1 MKKLISEFYPT
12 GICRL
17 NVVNVVKAWSN
28 KFSISQFH
36 DEYKFVKTGR
46 GGNYQTVAI
55 SKVQA
60 DYLIEVLKLLPIQC
74 TLFKNGKTYKT
85 ESFILSEIDRIQELQ
100 KETQTKL
107 AVINSTI
114 DELKNALSAKC

>member
-1 MKKLISEFYPT
+1 MKKLISEFNQT
-12 GICRL
+12 GMCKL
-17 NVVNVVKAWSN
+17 NVAKVVKAWTN
-28 KFSISQFH
+28 KFSISQFQ
-36 DEYKFVKTGR
+36 DEYKLVKNCR

-55 SKVQA
+55 SKEQA

-85 ESFILSEIDRIQELQ
+85 ESFILSELDRIQELQ

-114 DELKNALSAKC
+114 VELKNALRWYC